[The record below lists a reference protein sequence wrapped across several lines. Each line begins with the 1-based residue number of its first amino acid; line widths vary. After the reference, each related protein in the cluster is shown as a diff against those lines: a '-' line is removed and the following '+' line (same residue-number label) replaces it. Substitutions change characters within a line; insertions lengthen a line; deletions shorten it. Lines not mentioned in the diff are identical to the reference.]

1 MQIVI
6 YKAFMMNFASFAQII
21 NYSINKGWENMKTKS
36 ANKICNPIIVDTSNS
51 IKLEFDYFSF
61 GNSFNLIGK

>member
-1 MQIVI
+1 
-6 YKAFMMNFASFAQII
+6 
-21 NYSINKGWENMKTKS
+21 MKTKS

-61 GNSFNLIGK
+61 GNSFNLIGKEISKIN